1 MLGENRM
8 GTIFI
13 IIGLFCV
20 YLSETLWVIMYAKS
34 EKNKM
39 RWLDY
44 IVCCIPVLR
53 TIYLL
58 VEVEEN
64 GNDHK

>member
-1 MLGENRM
+1 M

-13 IIGLFCV
+13 IIGLFCIN
-20 YLSETLWVIMYAKS
+20 LSETLWVIMYAKS

-39 RWLDY
+39 RLSDY

-58 VEVEEN
+58 IEVEEN
-64 GNDHK
+64 GNDYE